1 MRNAEALRGRWWPAA
16 LWALF
21 ILVLC
26 LFPGPALPTWEWADL
41 ISLDKSVHAALFA
54 VLYILVALAM
64 DEQYAPIAPRSK
76 SMALAFLLTLGYG
89 AATEWMQ
96 QIPALG
102 RRGDLLD
109 LLANA
114 VGAML
119 GLVYFR
125 RKLVVRRDAVN
136 EKDG

>member
-1 MRNAEALRGRWWPAA
+1 MLPGRWWSAL

-26 LFPGPALPTWEWADL
+26 LLPGPAIPSWEWADM
-41 ISLDKSVHAALFA
+41 ISLDKSVHAFLFA
-54 VLYILVALAM
+54 VLFVLVARAL
-64 DEQYAPIAPRSK
+64 DEQYRPGGIRSNT
-76 SMALAFLLTLGYG
+76 MAVAFAITLGYG
-89 AATEWMQ
+89 ALTEWMQ

-109 LLANA
+109 LLANGL
-114 VGAML
+114 GAFL

-125 RKLVVRRDAVN
+125 MKRATGLRAMN